1 MKRESGK
8 AKRRQHEF
16 LDAAAAVFAAKGYH
30 GATTGDIAAR
40 LGIKQGSLYYY
51 FRSKEEALEQVC
63 LVGVKGFVQTIEDIT
78 ASDVSLREKIA
89 RTVAAHLGALAT
101 RKDYVVVF
109 LDQRQHLPPDRR
121 GEILA
126 QSRRYVQVIEDIL
139 KSGRDS
145 GEIKS
150 STDPRLAALNLVG
163 LCNSVADWYGHDP
176 KLTIELIG
184 KNITNMFIEGVGA

>member
-1 MKRESGK
+1 MTRESGK
-8 AKRRQHEF
+8 AKRRQHEY
-16 LDAAAAVFAAKGYH
+16 LDAAASVFADKGYH

-63 LVGVKGFVQTIEDIT
+63 LMGVQGFVQTIEDIA
-78 ASDVSLREKIA
+78 ASNASLREKIGQA
-89 RTVAAHLGALAT
+89 VAAHLGALAT

-109 LDQRQHLPPDRR
+109 LDQRRHLPPDRR
-121 GEILA
+121 GEILV

-139 KSGRDS
+139 KAAREAQ
-145 GEIKS
+145 EIQNN
-150 STDPRLAALNLVG
+150 TDPRLAALNLVG

-176 KLTIELIG
+176 NLTIELIG
-184 KNITNMFIEGVGA
+184 KNITNMFIDGVGA

>member
-8 AKRRQHEF
+8 TKRRQHEY
-16 LDAAAAVFAAKGYH
+16 LDAAAAVFADKGYH
-30 GATTGDIAAR
+30 GATTGDIATR

-63 LVGVKGFVQTIEDIT
+63 LVGVQGFVQTIEDIA
-78 ASDVSLREKIA
+78 ASNASLREKIA
-89 RTVAAHLGALAT
+89 RAVAAHLGALAT

-109 LDQRQHLPPDRR
+109 LDQRRHLPPARR

-139 KSGRDS
+139 KGAREAK
-145 GEIKS
+145 EIQS
-150 STDPRLAALNLVG
+150 NTDPRLAALNLVG

-176 KLTIELIG
+176 NLTINLIG
-184 KNITNMFIEGVGA
+184 KNITNMFIDGVGA